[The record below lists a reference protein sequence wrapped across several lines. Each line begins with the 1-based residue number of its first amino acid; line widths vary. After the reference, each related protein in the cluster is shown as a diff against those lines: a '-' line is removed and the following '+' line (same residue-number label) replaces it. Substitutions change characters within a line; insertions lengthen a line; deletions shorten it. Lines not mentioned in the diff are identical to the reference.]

1 MKGEDIVASINN
13 ETLNGLIR
21 HFKDDKD
28 DLEMIV
34 KALSVF
40 ESYHEAIYELEITR
54 RLFSC
59 NVIDAETYR
68 TEYANR
74 DRTRT
79 VNHNAVI
86 AQVGFLNRMAE
97 EAGLPSFYDGV
108 VSEERPYRRELANAV
123 LDFVR
128 EIIVNRV

>member
-1 MKGEDIVASINN
+1 MPTVNN

-21 HFKDDKD
+21 LFKDNKD
-28 DLEMIV
+28 DLDMIV
-34 KALSVF
+34 YAIESF
-40 ESYHEAIYELEITR
+40 ESYHQAIYQSEITR
-54 RLFSC
+54 RLYSC
-59 NVIDAETYR
+59 NAIDSDTYR
-68 TEYANR
+68 SEYSSR

-86 AQVGFLNRMAE
+86 AQVGFLNRLAKEAE
-97 EAGLPSFYDGV
+97 LAPFYDGV

-128 EIIVNRV
+128 NVIDNRV